1 MRDSALADREFGFLG
16 DGLSMREHL
25 IKDALCLRDLQAFHE
40 TLDSEKGFDVDMLRN
55 VAYLSEEIGEVV
67 HAIRDLKRAKDS
79 AASEEARE
87 HLGEELADCLA
98 YILKLAN
105 YGGVDL
111 QEAYARKMARN
122 LDRTWHR
129 EPSA

>member
-1 MRDSALADREFGFLG
+1 MKELLA
-16 DGLSMREHL
+16 
-25 IKDALCLRDLQAFHE
+25 KDDLCLRDLQAFHE
-40 TLDSEKGFDVDMLRN
+40 SLDREKEFDLDMLRN

-67 HAIRDLKRAKDS
+67 HAIRVSQKSEGS
-79 AASEEARE
+79 AALESARE

-111 QEAYARKMARN
+111 QEAYVHKMTQN
-122 LDRTWHR
+122 LDRTWR
-129 EPSA
+129 KPDAG

>member
-1 MRDSALADREFGFLG
+1 MKGLLG
-16 DGLSMREHL
+16 KSD
-25 IKDALCLRDLQAFHE
+25 LCLRDLQAFHE
-40 TLDSEKGFDVDMLRN
+40 SLDREKGFDLDMLRN

-67 HAIRDLKRAKDS
+67 HAIRVFKKAEGP
-79 AASEEARE
+79 AALESARE

-111 QEAYARKMARN
+111 QEAYVCKMTRN
-122 LDRTWHR
+122 LDRTWR
-129 EPSA
+129 KPDVE

>member
-1 MRDSALADREFGFLG
+1 MDWVGG
-16 DGLSMREHL
+16 
-25 IKDALCLRDLQAFHE
+25 
-40 TLDSEKGFDVDMLRN
+40 N

-67 HAIRDLKRAKDS
+67 HAICNLQRADGS
-79 AASEEARE
+79 VAPEEARR

-111 QEAYARKMARN
+111 QEAYVHKMTRN
-122 LDRTWHR
+122 LDRTWR
-129 EPSA
+129 RKPDVE

>member
-1 MRDSALADREFGFLG
+1 MKELFA
-16 DGLSMREHL
+16 
-25 IKDALCLRDLQAFHE
+25 KDDLCLQDLQAFHE
-40 TLDSEKGFDVDMLRN
+40 SLDREKGFDLDMLRN

-67 HAIRDLKRAKDS
+67 HAIRIFKKAEGLAELES
-79 AASEEARE
+79 ARE

-111 QEAYARKMARN
+111 QEAYVRKMTRN
-122 LDRTWHR
+122 LDRTWR
-129 EPSA
+129 KKPDAG

>member
-1 MRDSALADREFGFLG
+1 MKELLT
-16 DGLSMREHL
+16 
-25 IKDALCLRDLQAFHE
+25 KDDLCLQDLQAFHE
-40 TLDSEKGFDVDMLRN
+40 SLDREKGFDLDMLRN

-67 HAIRDLKRAKDS
+67 HAIRVFTKSKDS
-79 AASEEARE
+79 AALEGARE

-111 QEAYARKMARN
+111 QEAYVRKMTRN
-122 LDRTWHR
+122 LDRTWHKK
-129 EPSA
+129 PDGG